1 MTRRDRKRLK
11 RRRPNKNKKFRLI
24 ILSIL
29 LTFAVI
35 FVLGRLSNKRNKAN
49 DKKDEETITE
59 TKDNENVETEKEKS
73 EEIKETEDI
82 KEASSEKK
90 LREIKARLDKKNDDL
105 NGRIDNYLNDNKI
118 DQKYIE
124 LAYQS
129 IDKDNQFRYSSD
141 TLVPLSKYNAFILSM
156 LAEDLS
162 KEKVL
167 NLQDT
172 LDLSS
177 IEDIDENKFVSY
189 EQLIKDSIIKEDIS
203 YLEATMDLIEKTQD
217 QKWYDIANSKY
228 GINITNDNKISIND
242 IIKLAN
248 ILISKE
254 EDKYIYQDTI
264 NTLMQNA
271 NEKSTVDKFN
281 ESNFLVYIG
290 GSQFEYNFEMGII
303 FGEASYIYTI
313 YTPFSKETTKV
324 DLRNILNSWVN
335 DYK

>member
-35 FVLGRLSNKRNKAN
+35 FVLGKLSNKRNKAN
-49 DKKDEETITE
+49 DKKGEETITE
-59 TKDNENVETEKEKS
+59 TKDNENVETEKENT
-73 EEIKETEDI
+73 EEVKETEEI

-90 LREIKARLDKKNDDL
+90 LRDIKARLDKKNDDL

>member
-11 RRRPNKNKKFRLI
+11 RRRNKNKKFRLI

-35 FVLGRLSNKRNKAN
+35 FVLGKLSNKRNKAN
-49 DKKDEETITE
+49 DKKYKETITE
-59 TKDNENVETEKEKS
+59 TKDNENVENEKEKS
-73 EEIKETEDI
+73 EEVKETEEI
-82 KEASSEKK
+82 KEVSSEKK

-118 DQKYIE
+118 DQKHIE

-203 YLEATMDLIEKTQD
+203 YLEVIMDLIEKTQD

-228 GINITNDNKISIND
+228 GINITDENKISIND
-242 IIKLAN
+242 IMKLAN

>member
-35 FVLGRLSNKRNKAN
+35 FVLGKLSNKRNKAN

-73 EEIKETEDI
+73 EEIKETEEI
-82 KEASSEKK
+82 KEVSSEKK

-203 YLEATMDLIEKTQD
+203 YLEAIMDLIEKTQD

-228 GINITNDNKISIND
+228 GINITDENKISIND
-242 IIKLAN
+242 IMKLAN

>member
-35 FVLGRLSNKRNKAN
+35 FVLGKLSNKRNKAN

-73 EEIKETEDI
+73 EEIKETEEI
-82 KEASSEKK
+82 KEVSSEKK

>member
-35 FVLGRLSNKRNKAN
+35 FVLGKLSNKRNKAN
-49 DKKDEETITE
+49 DKKGEETITE
-59 TKDNENVETEKEKS
+59 TKDNENVETEKENT
-73 EEIKETEDI
+73 EEVKETEEI

-90 LREIKARLDKKNDDL
+90 LRDIKARLDKKNDDL

-228 GINITNDNKISIND
+228 GINITDENKISIND
-242 IIKLAN
+242 IMKLAN